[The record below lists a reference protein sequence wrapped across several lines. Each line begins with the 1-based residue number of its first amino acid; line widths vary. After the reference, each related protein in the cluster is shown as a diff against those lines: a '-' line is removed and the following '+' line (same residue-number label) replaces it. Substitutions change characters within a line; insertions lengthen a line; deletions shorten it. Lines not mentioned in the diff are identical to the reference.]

1 MKNAIAYLR
10 VSTTSQAESGA
21 GLAAQAAAIAAF
33 ASKAGLSITATF
45 EDAGISGA
53 AGMADRVGLAAA
65 VAALKRGDVLV
76 VAKRDRLG
84 RDTFTTL
91 GIERAI
97 AKRGACVISADGVG
111 NGDEAADKFMRSVM
125 DAAAAFER
133 DLIKARTKAAMAA
146 MRKAGKLTGEVPFGW
161 TSDDAGNLVSE
172 PAEQLVL
179 SRIIEARAAG
189 LSYRK
194 IAAILTASGTT
205 TKKGSTSWTHTSI
218 VSILKRQAA
227 LAA

>member
-1 MKNAIAYLR
+1 M
-10 VSTTSQAESGA
+10 SG
-21 GLAAQAAAIAAF
+21 Q
-33 ASKAGLSITATF
+33 
-45 EDAGISGA
+45 
-53 AGMADRVGLAAA
+53 
-65 VAALKRGDVLV
+65 
-76 VAKRDRLG
+76 KRDRLG

-91 GIERAI
+91 GIEKAI
-97 AKRGACVISADGVG
+97 AKRGASVISADGVG
-111 NGDEAADKFMRSVM
+111 NGDEAADRFMRGVL

-205 TKKGSTSWTHTSI
+205 TKKGSTSWKTS
-218 VSILKRQAA
+218 SKSLYNELGRYSK
-227 LAA
+227 